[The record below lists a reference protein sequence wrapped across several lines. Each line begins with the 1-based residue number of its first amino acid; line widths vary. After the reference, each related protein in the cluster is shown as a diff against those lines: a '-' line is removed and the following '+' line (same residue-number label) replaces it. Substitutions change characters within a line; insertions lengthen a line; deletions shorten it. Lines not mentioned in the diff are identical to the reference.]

1 MQTDNL
7 ISLTH
12 VLAASVALAS
22 GAVVLIAP
30 KGTRFHKRAGCVFA
44 LSLLMTNGTA
54 ALLYKLTG
62 TVNFLH
68 MFILVSMFSFLYGMG
83 AIWRGRSARQV
94 ARHMRG
100 MTGAAMGVW
109 AAGVAELTVRVLPDI
124 ASPQA
129 IIWTAAGTGGAF
141 FFLIGF
147 LIYRFSQNLDRF
159 SV

>member
-7 ISLTH
+7 ISLAH

-30 KGTRFHKRAGCVFA
+30 KGTRFHKRVGCVFA
-44 LSLLMTNGTA
+44 LSLLLTNGTA
-54 ALLYKLTG
+54 ALMYNLTG

-68 MFILVSMFSFLYGMG
+68 VFILVSMGSLLYGMA
-83 AIWRGRSARQV
+83 AIRRRQV
-94 ARHMRG
+94 ATHLRG
-100 MTGAAMGVW
+100 MTGAALGVW
-109 AAGVAELTVRVLPDI
+109 AAGVAELTVRVLPGI

-129 IIWTAAGTGGAF
+129 IIWTAAGTGVAF

-147 LIYRFSQNLDRF
+147 LIHRFSQNLDRL
-159 SV
+159 SA